1 MEIGPLSE
9 WVAAFAEIAA
19 VIVALFL
26 PYYNSYKEKMH
37 NRRNLRLVLKEMVE
51 AALDKEE
58 SSLTTLKIFLKIT
71 LLKNTD
77 PAMDGLILVG
87 NQIMEVLVNP
97 KYDDATKRQRA
108 KELLGTL
115 DIQIS

>member
-9 WVAAFAEIAA
+9 WVAAFAEISA
-19 VIVALFL
+19 VVVALFL

-37 NRRNLRLVLKEMVE
+37 NRRNLRLVLKSMVE
-51 AALDKEE
+51 SALAKEE
-58 SSLTTLKIFLKIT
+58 GSLPTLEIFLKIT

-87 NQIMEVLVNP
+87 NQILDILKNQN
-97 KYDDATKRQRA
+97 YDAESKHQQA
-108 KELLGTL
+108 KTLLATL
-115 DIQIS
+115 DITID